1 MRLGLPVAAHAR
13 ILTPVALRRELISI
27 NVGGFGGAPLRGEL
41 GSYRELYSGE
51 SGPRVELLE
60 LLDWVKSSLAAC
72 TAVING

>member
-1 MRLGLPVAAHAR
+1 MRFRACFFDVTWVAA
-13 ILTPVALRRELISI
+13 RELISI

-60 LLDWVKSSLAAC
+60 LLDWVGLASPLAC
-72 TAVING
+72 TAVNG